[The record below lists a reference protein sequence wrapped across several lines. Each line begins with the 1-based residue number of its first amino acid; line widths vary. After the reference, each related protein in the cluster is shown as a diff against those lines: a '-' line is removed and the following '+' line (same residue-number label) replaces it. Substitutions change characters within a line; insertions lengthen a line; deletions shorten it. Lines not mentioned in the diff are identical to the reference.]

1 MMTNNK
7 PWQTIV
13 NADNF
18 GTAAQ
23 NINNLS
29 VAKNDGE
36 TEDASNSYKAKT
48 VLPKRYSFD
57 DNGGGYQGL

>member
-1 MMTNNK
+1 MTTNNK

-18 GTAAQ
+18 ATAGQ
-23 NINNLS
+23 SINNLS

-36 TEDASNSYKAKT
+36 TEETSISYKANT